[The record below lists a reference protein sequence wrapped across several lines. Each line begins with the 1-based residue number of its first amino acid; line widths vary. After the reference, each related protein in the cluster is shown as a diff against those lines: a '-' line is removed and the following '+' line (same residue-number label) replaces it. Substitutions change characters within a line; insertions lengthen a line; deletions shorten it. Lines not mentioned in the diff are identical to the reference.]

1 MGLTAVGTVRS
12 HALVAQGGSSSMCTS
27 RRHVAV
33 GMTVRRGHG
42 DRCCNAGA
50 AGLVVVDLH
59 GGLCLDAFARGRRH
73 RVRAFLLVGGVGD
86 TTQVIEGVFF
96 LDSALENGD
105 GVCWRGLH
113 RGHVLHAAPALATAD
128 EAGERA

>member
-73 RVRAFLLVGGVGD
+73 RVRAFLLVGGVGAC
-86 TTQVIEGVFF
+86 T
-96 LDSALENGD
+96 LDSLLLGTAHAITVGLAVAVVLVAVAD
-105 GVCWRGLH
+105 G
-113 RGHVLHAAPALATAD
+113 AAA
-128 EAGERA
+128 